1 LCYFRVIKIIKQ
13 TTNMKMRNLSVLA
26 LTLMSLSVGAQT
38 LTTNTGAPVGDN
50 QNSKTIGNNGQVLLE
65 DIHLIEKLAAFDR
78 ERIPERVVHARG
90 AGAFGEFVAAAD
102 FSDVTMADFLSQ
114 AGKKTPLMV
123 RFSTVTHQQGSPETY
138 RDPRGFA
145 VKFYTEQGNYDI
157 VGNNLP
163 VFFIRDAI
171 KFPDMVHAFKPS
183 PVTNGASDPNRV
195 FDFFSN
201 LPEATHMLTWL
212 FSDYGIPANYREMVG
227 NGVHAYKWVNAKG
240 EVTYV
245 KYHWKPKQGERNL
258 TQEEAN
264 ALQATQIEHATLD
277 LRNAIE
283 TGNFPQWDLY
293 VQMLKKEDFEKLDFN
308 PVDVTKVWP
317 EKVAKSTL
325 VGTMTL
331 NKNPE
336 NYFQEVEQAAFS
348 PATLIPGIEAS
359 EDKLLQ
365 GRLFSYFDTQRHR
378 LTGNFQQIPV
388 NAPKNNVKTYNSDGY
403 MSMRQ
408 QSGDVNYQPSTNLP
422 EVKEDAKFK
431 YSKSEFL
438 AGTTTTQHVID
449 KENNFAQAGDLYRS
463 FAKKDQDNLIKN
475 LSGAL
480 NAVKN
485 KVIVQ
490 KMIAYFYQADKN
502 YGERLMKATNTSLSD
517 VQKFIKK

>member
-1 LCYFRVIKIIKQ
+1 MFKKSLALGF
-13 TTNMKMRNLSVLA
+13 VLA
-26 LTLMSLSVGAQT
+26 TSVSFAQT
-38 LTTNTGAPVGDN
+38 LTTNTGTPVGDN

-90 AGAFGEFVAAAD
+90 AGAFGEFVASAD

-145 VKFYTEQGNYDI
+145 VKFYTQQGNYHL

-183 PVTNGASDPNRV
+183 PIMNNASDPNRV

-201 LPEATHMLTWL
+201 LPESTHMLTWL
-212 FSDYGIPANYREMVG
+212 FSDYGIPANYRQMEG
-227 NGVHAYKWVNAKG
+227 NGVHAYKWVNDKG
-240 EVTYV
+240 EITYV
-245 KYHWKPKQGERNL
+245 KYKWVPQQTIKNL

-264 ALQATQIEHATLD
+264 AIQSIAIEHATVD
-277 LRNAIE
+277 LYTEIAK
-283 TGNFPQWDLY
+283 GNFPKWDLY
-293 VQMLKKEDFEKLDFN
+293 VQMLKREDFDKLDFN
-308 PVDVTKVWP
+308 PVDVTKIWP
-317 EKVAKSTL
+317 ESVAKSVK

-331 NKNPE
+331 NENPS
-336 NYFQEVEQAAFS
+336 NYFQQVEQAAFS
-348 PATLIPGIEAS
+348 PGTLVPGIEPS

-378 LTGNFQQIPV
+378 IGGNFQQVDV
-388 NAPKNNVKTYNSDGY
+388 NRSINNVKTYNQDGY
-403 MSMRQ
+403 MSMRKQ
-408 QSGDVNYQPSTNLP
+408 EGDVNYQPSTNQP
-422 EVKEDAKFK
+422 EIVDNAKFK
-431 YSKSEFL
+431 YSKSVFP
-438 AGTTTTQHVID
+438 AGTTTAQNVID

-463 FAKKDQDNLIKN
+463 FTKKDQDNLIKN
-475 LSGAL
+475 LGGAL
-480 NAVKN
+480 NAVQN
-485 KVIVQ
+485 KVIVK
-490 KMIAYFYQADKN
+490 KMIAHFYQADKT
-502 YGERLMKATNTSLSD
+502 YGERLLKTTNLKVSD
-517 VQKFIKK
+517 IEEYIKK

>member
-1 LCYFRVIKIIKQ
+1 MIK
-13 TTNMKMRNLSVLA
+13 RSLVLGLAFLS
-26 LTLMSLSVGAQT
+26 TIGFAQQ
-38 LTTNTGAPVGDN
+38 LTTNTGTPVGDN

-90 AGAFGEFVAAAD
+90 AGAFGEFVASAD
-102 FSDVTMADFLSQ
+102 FSDVTMADFLST
-114 AGKKTPLMV
+114 AGKKTPLFL
-123 RFSTVTHQQGSPETY
+123 RFSTVTHQAGSPETY

-145 VKFYTEQGNYDI
+145 VKFYTEQGNYDL

-183 PVTNGASDPNRV
+183 PLTNGASDPNRV

-201 LPEATHMLTWL
+201 IPESTHMLTWL
-212 FSDYGIPANYREMVG
+212 FSDYGTPANYREMVG

-245 KYHWKPKQGERNL
+245 KYHFKPAQGERNL
-258 TQEEAN
+258 TAEEASKI
-264 ALQATQIEHATLD
+264 QATNIEHATLD
-277 LRNAIE
+277 LYNEIE
-283 TGNFPQWDLY
+283 KGNFPKWDLY
-293 VQMLKKEDFEKLDFN
+293 VQMLKREDFDKLDFN

-317 EKVAKSTL
+317 ESVAKMVK

-331 NKNPE
+331 NENPS
-336 NYFQEVEQAAFS
+336 NYFQQVEQAAFS
-348 PATLIPGIEAS
+348 PGTLVPGIEPS

-388 NAPKNNVKTYNSDGY
+388 NAAKNNVKTYNQDGY
-403 MSMRQ
+403 MSIHEQ
-408 QSGDVNYQPSTNLP
+408 KGDVNYQPSTNVP
-422 EVKEDAKFK
+422 AVVDNAKFK
-431 YSKSEFL
+431 YSKSVFP
-438 AGTTTTQHVID
+438 AGTTTVQGKID
-449 KENNFAQAGDLYRS
+449 KENNFAQAGDLYKS
-463 FAKKDQDNLIKN
+463 FSKKDQENLIKN

-485 KVIVQ
+485 KVIVH
-490 KMIAYFYQADKN
+490 KMIAHFYQAN
-502 YGERLMKATNTSLSD
+502 TEYGTRLMKATNTSMND
-517 VQKFIKK
+517 VKQYLPK

>member
-1 LCYFRVIKIIKQ
+1 
-13 TTNMKMRNLSVLA
+13 MRNKIAFGLFLSITTFVN
-26 LTLMSLSVGAQT
+26 AQT

-102 FSDVTMADFLSQ
+102 FSEVTMANFLSA
-114 AGKKTPLMV
+114 AGKKTPLMI

-145 VKFYTEQGNYDI
+145 VKFYTEEGNYDL

-183 PVTNGASDPNRV
+183 PLTNGASDPNRV
-195 FDFFSN
+195 FDFFAN
-201 LPEATHMLTWL
+201 IPESTHMLTWL
-212 FSDYGIPANYREMVG
+212 FSDYGIPANYREMNG
-227 NGVHAYKWVNAKG
+227 SGVHAYKWVNAKG

-245 KYHWKPKQGERNL
+245 KYTWVSKQGERNL

-264 ALQATQIEHATLD
+264 AIQSKSIEHATLD
-277 LRNAIE
+277 LYHEIE
-283 TGNFPQWDLY
+283 KGNYPKWDLY
-293 VQMLKKEDFEKLDFN
+293 VQMLKKEDFDKLDFN

-317 EKVAKSTL
+317 ENVAKKVL

-331 NKNPE
+331 NQNPT
-336 NYFQEVEQAAFS
+336 NYFQQVEQAAFS
-348 PATLIPGIEAS
+348 PGTLVPGIEPS

-388 NAPKNNVKTYNSDGY
+388 NAPKAAVKTYNQDGF
-403 MSMRQ
+403 MSMREQ
-408 QSGDVNYQPSTNLP
+408 TGDVNYQPSVNVP
-422 EVKEDAKFK
+422 AVKEDTKFK

-438 AGTTTTQHVID
+438 ANTTTTQATID
-449 KENNFAQAGDLYRS
+449 KENNFKQAGDLYRS
-463 FAKKDQDNLIKN
+463 FSKKDQDNLIKN

-480 NAVKN
+480 NTVKN
-485 KVIVQ
+485 KVIVH
-490 KMIAYFYQADKN
+490 KMIAHFYQADKT
-502 YGERLMKATNTSLSD
+502 YGERLMKATMTNLSD
-517 VQKFIKK
+517 IEQYIKK

>member
-1 LCYFRVIKIIKQ
+1 MIK
-13 TTNMKMRNLSVLA
+13 RSLVLGLAFLS
-26 LTLMSLSVGAQT
+26 TIGFAQQ

-90 AGAFGEFVAAAD
+90 AGAFGEFVASAD
-102 FSDVTMADFLSQ
+102 FSDVTAADFLSQ
-114 AGKKTPLMV
+114 AGKKTPLFV

-145 VKFYTEQGNYDI
+145 VKFYTEQGNYDL

-183 PVTNGASDPNRV
+183 PITNGASDANRV

-201 LPEATHMLTWL
+201 LPESTHMLTWL
-212 FSDYGIPANYREMVG
+212 FSDYGIPANYRQMEG
-227 NGVHAYKWVNAKG
+227 NGVHAYKWVNANG

-245 KYHWKPKQGERNL
+245 KYKWVPQQEVKNL
-258 TQEEAN
+258 TQEEADKIQST
-264 ALQATQIEHATLD
+264 AIEHATLD
-277 LRNAIE
+277 LRNEIVK
-283 TGNFPQWDLY
+283 GNFPKWDLY
-293 VQMLKKEDFEKLDFN
+293 VQMLKREDFDKLDFN

-317 EKVAKSTL
+317 ESVAKL
-325 VGTMTL
+325 VKVGTMTL
-331 NKNPE
+331 NENPT
-336 NYFQEVEQAAFS
+336 NYFQQVEQAAFS
-348 PATLIPGIEAS
+348 PGTLVPGIEAS

-388 NAPKNNVKTYNSDGY
+388 NAPKTNVKTYNQDGY
-403 MSMRQ
+403 MSIREQ
-408 QSGDVNYQPSTNLP
+408 KGDVNYQPSTNLP
-422 EVKEDAKFK
+422 EVKDNAKFK
-431 YSKSEFL
+431 YSKSVFP
-438 AGTTTTQHVID
+438 AGTTTAQATID
-449 KENNFAQAGDLYRS
+449 KENNFKQAGDLYKS
-463 FAKKDQDNLIKN
+463 FSKKDQDNLIKN

-480 NAVKN
+480 NSVQN
-485 KVIVQ
+485 KVIVH
-490 KMIAYFYQADKN
+490 KMIAHFYQAN
-502 YGERLMKATNTSLSD
+502 TEYGTRLMKATNISMND
-517 VQKFIKK
+517 VKQYLPK

>member
-1 LCYFRVIKIIKQ
+1 
-13 TTNMKMRNLSVLA
+13 MRKTFIMASLLLSTALA
-26 LTLMSLSVGAQT
+26 TGQQ
-38 LTTNTGAPVGDN
+38 LTTSTGAPVGDN

-90 AGAFGEFVAAAD
+90 AGAFGEFVASAD

-114 AGKKTPLMV
+114 AGKKTPLFV

-145 VKFYTEQGNYDI
+145 VKFYTEEGNYDL

-183 PVTNGASDPNRV
+183 PLTNGASDPNRV

-201 LPEATHMLTWL
+201 LPESTHMLTWL
-212 FSDYGIPANYREMVG
+212 FSDYGIPANYRQMEG
-227 NGVHAYKWVNAKG
+227 NGVHAYKWVNANG

-245 KYHWKPKQGERNL
+245 KYKWVPQQEAKNL

-264 ALQATQIEHATLD
+264 KIQSTAIEHATLD
-277 LRNAIE
+277 LYNAIE
-283 TGNFPQWDLY
+283 AGNYPKWDLY
-293 VQMLKKEDFEKLDFN
+293 VQMLKKEDFAALDFN
-308 PVDVTKVWP
+308 PVDVTKIWP
-317 EKVAKSTL
+317 ESIAKSVK

-331 NKNPE
+331 NQNPT
-336 NYFQEVEQAAFS
+336 NYFQQVEQAAFS
-348 PATLIPGIEAS
+348 PGTLVPGIEPS

-388 NAPKNNVKTYNSDGY
+388 NAPRASVKTYNQDGY
-403 MSMRQ
+403 MSMREQ
-408 QSGDVNYQPSTNLP
+408 TGDVNYQPSTNVP
-422 EVKEDAKFK
+422 EVVDNSKFK
-431 YSKSEFL
+431 YSKSIFA
-438 AGTTTTQHVID
+438 AGTTTAQATID
-449 KENNFAQAGDLYRS
+449 KENNFKQAGDLYES
-463 FAKKDQDNLIKN
+463 FSKKDKDNLIKN

-485 KVIVQ
+485 KVIVH
-490 KMIAYFYQADKN
+490 KMIAHFYQAN
-502 YGERLMKATNTSLSD
+502 EEYGTRLMKATNTSFED
-517 VQKFIKK
+517 IKKYINK

>member
-1 LCYFRVIKIIKQ
+1 MIK
-13 TTNMKMRNLSVLA
+13 RSLVLGLAFLS
-26 LTLMSLSVGAQT
+26 TVGFAQQ

-90 AGAFGEFVAAAD
+90 AGAFGEFVASAD
-102 FSDVTMADFLSQ
+102 FSDVTAADFLST
-114 AGKKTPLMV
+114 AGKKTPLFV
-123 RFSTVTHQQGSPETY
+123 RFSTVTHQQGSPESY

-145 VKFYTEQGNYDI
+145 VKFYTEQGNYDL

-183 PVTNGASDPNRV
+183 PITNGASDANRV

-201 LPEATHMLTWL
+201 LPESTHMLTWL
-212 FSDYGIPANYREMVG
+212 FSDYGIPANYRQMEG
-227 NGVHAYKWVNAKG
+227 NGVHAYKWVNANG

-245 KYHWKPKQGERNL
+245 KYKWVPQQEVKNL

-264 ALQATQIEHATLD
+264 KIQSTAIEHATLD
-277 LRNAIE
+277 LRNEIE
-283 TGNFPQWDLY
+283 KGNFPKWDLY
-293 VQMLKKEDFEKLDFN
+293 VQMLKREDFDKLDFN

-317 EKVAKSTL
+317 ESVAKL
-325 VGTMTL
+325 VKVGTMTL
-331 NKNPE
+331 NENPS
-336 NYFQEVEQAAFS
+336 NYFQQVEQAAFS
-348 PATLIPGIEAS
+348 PGTLVPGIEAS

-388 NAPKNNVKTYNSDGY
+388 NAPKNNVKTYNQDGY
-403 MSMRQ
+403 MSIREQ
-408 QSGDVNYQPSTNLP
+408 KGDVNYQPSTNLP
-422 EVKEDAKFK
+422 EVKDNAKFK
-431 YSKSEFL
+431 YSKSVFP
-438 AGTTTTQHVID
+438 AGTTTAQAKID
-449 KENNFAQAGDLYRS
+449 KENNFAQAGDLYKS
-463 FAKKDQDNLIKN
+463 FSKKDQDNLIKN

-480 NAVKN
+480 NSVQN
-485 KVIVQ
+485 KVIVH
-490 KMIAYFYQADKN
+490 KMIAHFYQAN
-502 YGERLMKATNTSLSD
+502 TEYGTRLMKATNTSMND
-517 VQKFIKK
+517 VKQYLPK

>member
-1 LCYFRVIKIIKQ
+1 MIK
-13 TTNMKMRNLSVLA
+13 RSLVLGLAFLS
-26 LTLMSLSVGAQT
+26 TIGFAQQ
-38 LTTNTGAPVGDN
+38 LTTNTGTPVGDN

-90 AGAFGEFVAAAD
+90 AGAFGEFVASAD
-102 FSDVTMADFLSQ
+102 FSDVTMADFLST
-114 AGKKTPLMV
+114 AGKKTPLFL
-123 RFSTVTHQQGSPETY
+123 RFSTVTHQAGSPETY

-145 VKFYTEQGNYDI
+145 VKFYTEQGNYDL

-183 PVTNGASDPNRV
+183 PLTNGASDPNRV

-201 LPEATHMLTWL
+201 IPESTHMLTWL
-212 FSDYGIPANYREMVG
+212 FSDYGTPANYREMVG

-245 KYHWKPKQGERNL
+245 KYHFKPAQGERNL
-258 TQEEAN
+258 IAEEASKI
-264 ALQATQIEHATLD
+264 QATNIEHATLD
-277 LRNAIE
+277 LYNEIE
-283 TGNFPQWDLY
+283 KGNFPKWDLY
-293 VQMLKKEDFEKLDFN
+293 VQMLKREDFDKLDFN

-317 EKVAKSTL
+317 ESVAKMVK

-331 NKNPE
+331 NENPS
-336 NYFQEVEQAAFS
+336 NYFQQVEQAAFS
-348 PATLIPGIEAS
+348 PSTLVPGIEPS

-388 NAPKNNVKTYNSDGY
+388 NAAKNNVKTYNQDGY
-403 MSMRQ
+403 MSIREQ
-408 QSGDVNYQPSTNLP
+408 KGDVNYQPSTNVP
-422 EVKEDAKFK
+422 AVVDNAKFK
-431 YSKSEFL
+431 YSKSVFP
-438 AGTTTTQHVID
+438 AGTTTVQGKID
-449 KENNFAQAGDLYRS
+449 KENNFAQAGDLYKS
-463 FAKKDQDNLIKN
+463 FSKKDQENLIKN

-485 KVIVQ
+485 KVIVH
-490 KMIAYFYQADKN
+490 KMIAHFYQAN
-502 YGERLMKATNTSLSD
+502 TEYGTRLMKATNTSMND
-517 VQKFIKK
+517 VKQYLPK

>member
-1 LCYFRVIKIIKQ
+1 MLKRTIA
-13 TTNMKMRNLSVLA
+13 LGLVLA
-26 LTLMSLSVGAQT
+26 TTGSFAQT
-38 LTTNTGAPVGDN
+38 LTTNTGTPVGDN

-102 FSDVTMADFLSQ
+102 FSDVTMAGFL
-114 AGKKTPLMV
+114 ANPGKKTPLMV

-145 VKFYTEQGNYDI
+145 VKFYTEEGNYDL

-183 PVTNGASDPNRV
+183 PLTNGASDPNRV
-195 FDFFSN
+195 FDFFAN
-201 LPEATHMLTWL
+201 VPESTHMLTWL
-212 FSDYGIPANYREMVG
+212 FSDYGIPANYREMNG
-227 NGVHAYKWVNAKG
+227 SGVHAYKWVNAKG

-245 KYHWKPKQGERNL
+245 KYTWVSQQGERNL
-258 TQEEAN
+258 NQEEAN
-264 ALQATQIEHATLD
+264 KIQSTAIEHATLD
-277 LRNAIE
+277 LYNEIE
-283 TGNFPQWDLY
+283 KGNHPKWDLY
-293 VQMLKKEDFEKLDFN
+293 VQMLKKEDFDKLDFN
-308 PVDVTKVWP
+308 PIDVTKVWP
-317 EKVAKSTL
+317 ETIAKKVK

-331 NKNPE
+331 NQNPG
-336 NYFQEVEQAAFS
+336 NYFQQVEQAAFS
-348 PATLIPGIEAS
+348 PGTLVPGIEPS

-388 NAPKNNVKTYNSDGY
+388 NASKNKVTSYNQDGY
-403 MSMRQ
+403 MSLRPQ
-408 QSGDVNYQPSTNLP
+408 TGDVNYQPSENKP
-422 EVKEDAKFK
+422 EVKEDTKFK

-438 AGTTTTQHVID
+438 AGTTTVQDKID
-449 KENNFAQAGDLYRS
+449 KENNFAQAGDLYKS
-463 FAKKDQDNLIKN
+463 FSKKDQDNLIKN

-485 KVIVQ
+485 KVIVN
-490 KMIAYFYQADKN
+490 KMIAHFYQAN
-502 YGERLMKATNTSLSD
+502 AEYGTRLMKATNTKMAD
-517 VQKFIKK
+517 IEQYIKK

>member
-1 LCYFRVIKIIKQ
+1 MLNK
-13 TTNMKMRNLSVLA
+13 SLA
-26 LTLMSLSVGAQT
+26 LGFALATSVSFAQT
-38 LTTNTGAPVGDN
+38 LTTNTGTPVGDN

-90 AGAFGEFVAAAD
+90 AGAFGEFVASAD

-145 VKFYTEQGNYDI
+145 VKFYTQEGNYDL

-183 PVTNGASDPNRV
+183 PIMNNASDPNRV

-201 LPEATHMLTWL
+201 LPESTHMLTWL
-212 FSDYGIPANYREMVG
+212 FSDYGIPANYRQMEG
-227 NGVHAYKWVNAKG
+227 NGVHAYKWVNDKG

-245 KYHWKPKQGERNL
+245 KYKWVPQQEIKNL

-264 ALQATQIEHATLD
+264 KIQSTAIEHATVD
-277 LRNAIE
+277 LYTEIAK
-283 TGNFPQWDLY
+283 GNYPKWDLY
-293 VQMLKKEDFEKLDFN
+293 VQMLKAEDFDKLDFN
-308 PVDVTKVWP
+308 PVDVTKIWP
-317 EKVAKSTL
+317 EAVAKSVK

-331 NKNPE
+331 NENAT
-336 NYFQEVEQAAFS
+336 NYFQQVEQAAFS
-348 PATLIPGIEAS
+348 PGTLVPGIEPS

-378 LTGNFQQIPV
+378 IGGNFQQVEV
-388 NAPKNNVKTYNSDGY
+388 NRPINNVKTYNQDGY
-403 MSMRQ
+403 MSMRKQ
-408 QSGDVNYQPSTNLP
+408 EGDINYQPSTNQP
-422 EVKEDAKFK
+422 EVVDNAKFK
-431 YSKSEFL
+431 YSKSVFA
-438 AGTTTTQHVID
+438 AGTTTVQAKID
-449 KENNFAQAGDLYRS
+449 KENNFAQAGELFRS
-463 FAKKDQDNLIKN
+463 FSKKDQDNLIKN
-475 LSGAL
+475 LGGAL
-480 NAVKN
+480 NAVQN
-485 KVIVQ
+485 KVIVK
-490 KMIAYFYQADKN
+490 KMIAHFYQADKT
-502 YGERLMKATNTSLSD
+502 YGERLLKATNLKVSD
-517 VQKFIKK
+517 IQEYIKK

>member
-1 LCYFRVIKIIKQ
+1 
-13 TTNMKMRNLSVLA
+13 MRNGTTLTALLLSISSF
-26 LTLMSLSVGAQT
+26 TMAQT
-38 LTTNTGAPVGDN
+38 ITTNTGTPVGDN

-102 FSDVTMADFLSQ
+102 FSEVTMANFLSA
-114 AGKKTPLMV
+114 AGKKTPLMI

-145 VKFYTEQGNYDI
+145 VKFYTEQGNYDL

-163 VFFIRDAI
+163 VFFVRDAM

-183 PVTNGASDPNRV
+183 PLTNGASDPNRV
-195 FDFFSN
+195 FDFFAN
-201 LPEATHMLTWL
+201 LPESTHMLTWL
-212 FSDYGIPANYREMVG
+212 FSDYGIPANYREMNG
-227 NGVHAYKWVNAKG
+227 SGVHAYKWVNAKG

-245 KYHWKPKQGERNL
+245 KYTWVSKQGERNL

-264 ALQATQIEHATLD
+264 TIQSKEVEHATLD
-277 LRNAIE
+277 LYNAIDKKD
-283 TGNFPQWDLY
+283 FPKWDLY

-317 EKVAKSTL
+317 ETIAKKVL

-331 NKNPE
+331 NENPT
-336 NYFQEVEQAAFS
+336 NYFQQVEQAAFS
-348 PATLIPGIEAS
+348 PGTLVPGIEPS

-388 NAPKNNVKTYNSDGY
+388 NASKNAVKTYNQDGF
-403 MSMRQ
+403 MSVREQ
-408 QSGDVNYQPSTNLP
+408 TGDVNYQPSVSAPN
-422 EVKEDAKFK
+422 VKEDTKFK
-431 YSKSEFL
+431 YSKSDFL
-438 AGTTTTQHVID
+438 ANTTTVQTKID

-463 FAKKDQDNLIKN
+463 FSKKDQDNLIKN
-475 LSGAL
+475 LL
-480 NAVKN
+480 DVKGITG
-485 KVIVQ
+485 VTRFD
-490 KMIAYFYQADKN
+490 A
-502 YGERLMKATNTSLSD
+502 
-517 VQKFIKK
+517 

>member
-1 LCYFRVIKIIKQ
+1 MLKKG
-13 TTNMKMRNLSVLA
+13 LALGLVLA
-26 LTLMSLSVGAQT
+26 STFTFAQT
-38 LTTNTGAPVGDN
+38 LTTNTGSPVGDN

-102 FSDVTMADFLSQ
+102 FSDVTAAGFLSQ

-145 VKFYTEQGNYDI
+145 VKFYTEEGNYDL

-183 PVTNGASDPNRV
+183 PLTNGASDPNRV
-195 FDFFSN
+195 FDFFAN
-201 LPEATHMLTWL
+201 VPESTHMLTWL
-212 FSDYGIPANYREMVG
+212 FSDYGTPANYREMVG
-227 NGVHAYKWVNAKG
+227 SGVHAFKWVNDKG

-245 KYHWKPKQGERNL
+245 KYSWKPAQGERNL
-258 TQEEAN
+258 TADEA
-264 ALQATQIEHATLD
+264 AKIQATQIEHATLD
-277 LRNAIE
+277 LYNEIE
-283 TGNFPQWDLY
+283 KGNFPKWDLY
-293 VQMLKKEDFEKLDFN
+293 VQMLKKEDFAKLDFN

-317 EKVAKSTL
+317 ESVAKL
-325 VGTMTL
+325 VKVGTMTL
-331 NKNPE
+331 NANPT
-336 NYFQEVEQAAFS
+336 NYFQQVEQAAFS
-348 PATLIPGIEAS
+348 PGTLVYGIEPS

-388 NAPKNNVKTYNSDGY
+388 NAPKNKVTTYNQDGY
-403 MSMRQ
+403 MSLRPQ
-408 QSGDVNYQPSTNLP
+408 TGDVNYQPSENKP
-422 EVKEDAKFK
+422 QVKEDTKFK
-431 YSKSEFL
+431 YLKSEFL
-438 AGTTTTQHVID
+438 AGTTTTQATID

-463 FAKKDQDNLIKN
+463 FSKKDKENLIKN

-480 NAVKN
+480 NSVKN
-485 KVIVQ
+485 KVIVK
-490 KMIAYFYQADKN
+490 KMIAHFYQADVE
-502 YGERLMKATNTSLSD
+502 YGTRLLKATNLKVTD
-517 VQKFIKK
+517 IQEYIKK

>member
-1 LCYFRVIKIIKQ
+1 MLNKSLALGF
-13 TTNMKMRNLSVLA
+13 VLA
-26 LTLMSLSVGAQT
+26 TSVSFAQT
-38 LTTNTGAPVGDN
+38 LTTNTGTPVGDN

-90 AGAFGEFVAAAD
+90 AGAFGEFVASAD

-145 VKFYTEQGNYDI
+145 VKFYTQEGNYDL

-183 PVTNGASDPNRV
+183 PIMNNASDPNRV

-201 LPEATHMLTWL
+201 LPESTHMLTWL
-212 FSDYGIPANYREMVG
+212 FSDYGIPANYRQMEG
-227 NGVHAYKWVNAKG
+227 NGVHAYKWVNENG

-245 KYHWKPKQGERNL
+245 KYKWVPQQEIKNL

-264 ALQATQIEHATLD
+264 KIQSTAIEHATVD
-277 LRNAIE
+277 LYTEIAK
-283 TGNFPQWDLY
+283 GNFPKWDLY
-293 VQMLKKEDFEKLDFN
+293 VQMLKAEDFDKLDFN
-308 PVDVTKVWP
+308 PVDVTKIWP
-317 EKVAKSTL
+317 EAVAKSVK

-331 NKNPE
+331 NENAT
-336 NYFQEVEQAAFS
+336 NYFQQVEQAAFS
-348 PATLIPGIEAS
+348 PGTLVPGIEPS

-378 LTGNFQQIPV
+378 IGGNFQQVDV
-388 NAPKNNVKTYNSDGY
+388 NRPINNVKTYNQDGY
-403 MSMRQ
+403 MSMRKQ
-408 QSGDVNYQPSTNLP
+408 EGDINYQPSTNQP
-422 EVKEDAKFK
+422 EVVDNAKFK
-431 YSKSEFL
+431 YSKSVFP
-438 AGTTTTQHVID
+438 AGTTTVQAKID
-449 KENNFAQAGDLYRS
+449 KENNFAQAGELYRS
-463 FAKKDQDNLIKN
+463 FSKKDQDNLIKN
-475 LSGAL
+475 LGGAL
-480 NAVKN
+480 NAVQN
-485 KVIVQ
+485 KVIVK
-490 KMIAYFYQADKN
+490 KMIAHFYQADKT
-502 YGERLMKATNTSLSD
+502 YGERLLKATNLKVSD
-517 VQKFIKK
+517 IQEYIKK

>member
-1 LCYFRVIKIIKQ
+1 MLKKSIALGF
-13 TTNMKMRNLSVLA
+13 VLA
-26 LTLMSLSVGAQT
+26 TSVSFAQT
-38 LTTNTGAPVGDN
+38 LTTNSGAPVGDN
-50 QNSKTIGNNGQVLLE
+50 QNSKTIGNNGQILLE

-90 AGAFGEFVAAAD
+90 AGAFGEFVASAD

-145 VKFYTEQGNYDI
+145 VKFYTQEGNYDL

-183 PVTNGASDPNRV
+183 PIMNNASDPNRV

-201 LPEATHMLTWL
+201 LPESTHMLTWL
-212 FSDYGIPANYREMVG
+212 FSDYGIPANYRQMEG
-227 NGVHAYKWVNAKG
+227 NGVHAYKWVNDKG

-245 KYHWKPKQGERNL
+245 KYKWVPQQEIKNL

-264 ALQATQIEHATLD
+264 KIQSTAIEHATVD
-277 LRNAIE
+277 LYTEIAK
-283 TGNFPQWDLY
+283 GNFPKWDLY
-293 VQMLKKEDFEKLDFN
+293 VQMLKREDFDKLDFN
-308 PVDVTKVWP
+308 PVDVTKIWP
-317 EKVAKSTL
+317 ETVAKSVK

-331 NKNPE
+331 NENVT
-336 NYFQEVEQAAFS
+336 NYFQQVEQAAFS
-348 PATLIPGIEAS
+348 PGTLVPGIEPS

-378 LTGNFQQIPV
+378 IGGNFQQVDV
-388 NAPKNNVKTYNSDGY
+388 NRPINNVKTYNQDGY
-403 MSMRQ
+403 MSMRKQ
-408 QSGDVNYQPSTNLP
+408 EGDVNYQPSTNKP
-422 EVKEDAKFK
+422 EVVDNAKFK
-431 YSKSEFL
+431 YSKSVFP
-438 AGTTTTQHVID
+438 AGATTVQAKID

-463 FAKKDQDNLIKN
+463 FSKKDQDNLIKN
-475 LSGAL
+475 LGGAL
-480 NAVKN
+480 NAVQN
-485 KVIVQ
+485 KVIVK
-490 KMIAYFYQADKN
+490 KMIAHFYQADKT
-502 YGERLMKATNTSLSD
+502 YGERLLKSTNLNISD
-517 VQKFIKK
+517 IQEYIKK

>member
-1 LCYFRVIKIIKQ
+1 
-13 TTNMKMRNLSVLA
+13 MRKTFIMASLLLSTALA
-26 LTLMSLSVGAQT
+26 TGQQ
-38 LTTNTGAPVGDN
+38 LTTSTGAPVGDN

-90 AGAFGEFVAAAD
+90 AGAFGEFVASAD

-114 AGKKTPLMV
+114 AGKKTPLFV

-145 VKFYTEQGNYDI
+145 VKFYTEEGNYDL

-183 PVTNGASDPNRV
+183 PLTNGASDPNRV

-201 LPEATHMLTWL
+201 LPESTHMLTWL
-212 FSDYGIPANYREMVG
+212 FSDYGIPANYRQMEG
-227 NGVHAYKWVNAKG
+227 NGVHAYKWVNAYG

-245 KYHWKPKQGERNL
+245 KYKWVPQQEAKNL

-264 ALQATQIEHATLD
+264 KIQSTAIEHATLD
-277 LRNAIE
+277 LYNAIE
-283 TGNFPQWDLY
+283 AGNYPKWDLY
-293 VQMLKKEDFEKLDFN
+293 VQMLKKEDFAALDFN
-308 PVDVTKVWP
+308 PVDVTKIWP
-317 EKVAKSTL
+317 ESIAKSVK

-331 NKNPE
+331 NQNPT
-336 NYFQEVEQAAFS
+336 NYFQQVEQAAFS
-348 PATLIPGIEAS
+348 PGTLVPGIEPS

-388 NAPKNNVKTYNSDGY
+388 NAPRASVKTYNQDGY
-403 MSMRQ
+403 MSMREQ
-408 QSGDVNYQPSTNLP
+408 TGDVNYQPSTNVP
-422 EVKEDAKFK
+422 EVVDNSKFK
-431 YSKSEFL
+431 YSKSIFA
-438 AGTTTTQHVID
+438 AGTTTAQATID
-449 KENNFAQAGDLYRS
+449 KENNFKQAGDLYES
-463 FAKKDQDNLIKN
+463 FSKKDKDNLIKN

-485 KVIVQ
+485 KVIVH
-490 KMIAYFYQADKN
+490 KMIAHFYQANKE
-502 YGERLMKATNTSLSD
+502 YGTRLMNATNSSFED
-517 VQKFIKK
+517 IKKYINK

>member
-1 LCYFRVIKIIKQ
+1 MIKTLCSGLILF
-13 TTNMKMRNLSVLA
+13 SVF
-26 LTLMSLSVGAQT
+26 SQAQT

-50 QNSKTIGNNGQVLLE
+50 QNSKTIGNDGQVLLE

-90 AGAFGEFVAAAD
+90 AGAYGEFVAAAD
-102 FSDVTMADFLSQ
+102 FSNVTKAAFLSE
-114 AGKKTPLMV
+114 AGKKTPLFV
-123 RFSTVTHQQGSPETY
+123 RFSTVVHQKGSPESY

-145 VKFYTEQGNYDI
+145 VKFYTEQGNYDL

-195 FDFFSN
+195 FDFFAN
-201 LPEATHMLTWL
+201 VPEATHMLTWL
-212 FSDYGIPANYREMVG
+212 FSDYGIPANYREMNG
-227 NGVHAYKWVNAKG
+227 SGVHAFKWVNDNG

-245 KYHWKPKQGERNL
+245 KYTWKSQQGERNL
-258 TQEEAN
+258 SQEEAN
-264 ALQATQIEHATLD
+264 KIQSTMIEHATLD

-283 TGNFPQWDLY
+283 EGNFPKWDLY
-293 VQMLKKEDFEKLDFN
+293 VQMLKKEDFDKLDFN

-317 EKVAKSTL
+317 EKVAKPIL

-331 NKNPE
+331 NGNPE
-336 NYFQEVEQAAFS
+336 NYFQEVEQSAFS
-348 PATLIPGIEAS
+348 PGTLVPGIEPS

-378 LTGNFQQIPV
+378 LGGNFQQLPV
-388 NAPKNNVKTYNSDGY
+388 NAPKTAVTTYNQDGY
-403 MSMRQ
+403 MSTRKQ
-408 QSGDVNYQPSTNLP
+408 QGDVNYQPSVNKPLVT
-422 EVKEDAKFK
+422 EDTKFR

-438 AGTTTTQHVID
+438 NVATTQAKISKPND
-449 KENNFAQAGDLYRS
+449 FAQAGELYRS
-463 FAKKDQDNLIKN
+463 FSKKDKDALIYN

-480 NAVKN
+480 KQVKN
-485 KVIVQ
+485 PVIKA
-490 KMIAYFYQADKN
+490 KMIGYFYQADRE
-502 YGERLMKATNTSLSD
+502 YGMRLAKELNMSRAELEGLLGH
-517 VQKFIKK
+517 

>member
-1 LCYFRVIKIIKQ
+1 MIKQ
-13 TTNMKMRNLSVLA
+13 II
-26 LTLMSLSVGAQT
+26 TLGLFAIATCSYGQT
-38 LTTNTGAPVGDN
+38 LTTNSGAPVGDN

-65 DIHLIEKLAAFDR
+65 DIHLIDKLAAFDR

-102 FSDVTMADFLSQ
+102 FTDVTMADFLSQ
-114 AGKKTPLMV
+114 AGKTTPLVV

-145 VKFYTEQGNYDI
+145 VKFYTEQGNYDL

-183 PVTNGASDPNRV
+183 PLTNGASDPNRV

-212 FSDYGIPANYREMVG
+212 FSDYGIPANFRQMEG
-227 NGVHAYKWVNAKG
+227 NGVHAYKWVNAEG

-245 KYHWKPKQGERNL
+245 KYKWIPQQERKNL

-264 ALQATQIEHATLD
+264 QIQSTNVEHATLD
-277 LRNAIE
+277 LYNNIQA
-283 TGNFPQWDLY
+283 GNFPKWDLY
-293 VQMLKKEDFEKLDFN
+293 VQMLKKEDFDVLDFN
-308 PVDVTKVWP
+308 PTDVTKIWP
-317 EKVAKSTL
+317 ESVAKL
-325 VGTMTL
+325 IKVGTMTL
-331 NKNPE
+331 NQTPT
-336 NYFQEVEQAAFS
+336 NYFQQVEQAAFAPS
-348 PATLIPGIEAS
+348 NLVPGIEAS

-365 GRLFSYFDTQRHR
+365 GRLFSYADTQRHR

-388 NAPKNNVKTYNSDGY
+388 NQPKNQVTTYNQNGY
-403 MSMRQ
+403 MSLRPQ
-408 QSGDVNYQPSTNLP
+408 TGDINYQPSTNKP
-422 EVKEDAKFK
+422 EVIDNAKFK
-431 YSKSEFL
+431 YSKSVFT
-438 AGTTTTQHVID
+438 ANTSTTQHVID
-449 KENNFAQAGDLYRS
+449 KENNFKQAGELYNS
-463 FAKKDQDNLIKN
+463 FSKQDNENLIKN

-480 NAVKN
+480 NSVQN
-485 KVIVQ
+485 KVIVK

-502 YGERLMKATNTSLSD
+502 YGNSLLKATNLKLAD
-517 VQKFIKK
+517 IQEYL

>member
-1 LCYFRVIKIIKQ
+1 
-13 TTNMKMRNLSVLA
+13 MRKTFIMASLLLSTALA
-26 LTLMSLSVGAQT
+26 TGQQ
-38 LTTNTGAPVGDN
+38 LTTSTGAPVGDN

-90 AGAFGEFVAAAD
+90 AGAFGEFVASAD

-114 AGKKTPLMV
+114 AGKKTPLFV

-145 VKFYTEQGNYDI
+145 VKFYTEEGNYDL

-183 PVTNGASDPNRV
+183 PLTNGASDPNRV

-201 LPEATHMLTWL
+201 LPESTHMLTWL
-212 FSDYGIPANYREMVG
+212 FSDYGIPANYRQMEG
-227 NGVHAYKWVNAKG
+227 NGVHAYKWVNANG

-245 KYHWKPKQGERNL
+245 KYKWVPQQEAKNL

-264 ALQATQIEHATLD
+264 KIQSTAIEHATLD
-277 LRNAIE
+277 LYNAIE
-283 TGNFPQWDLY
+283 AGNYPKWDLY
-293 VQMLKKEDFEKLDFN
+293 VQMLKKEDFAALDFN
-308 PVDVTKVWP
+308 PVDVTKIWP
-317 EKVAKSTL
+317 ESIAKSVK

-331 NKNPE
+331 NQNPT
-336 NYFQEVEQAAFS
+336 NYFQQVEQAAFS
-348 PATLIPGIEAS
+348 PGTLVPGIEPS

-388 NAPKNNVKTYNSDGY
+388 NAPRASVKTYNQDGY
-403 MSMRQ
+403 MSMREQ
-408 QSGDVNYQPSTNLP
+408 TGDVNYQPSTNVP
-422 EVKEDAKFK
+422 EVVDNSKFK
-431 YSKSEFL
+431 YSKSIFA
-438 AGTTTTQHVID
+438 AGTTTAQATID
-449 KENNFAQAGDLYRS
+449 KENNFKQAGDLYES
-463 FAKKDQDNLIKN
+463 FSKKDKDNLIKN

-485 KVIVQ
+485 KVIVH
-490 KMIAYFYQADKN
+490 KMIAHFYQANKE
-502 YGERLMKATNTSLSD
+502 YGTRLMKATNTSFED
-517 VQKFIKK
+517 IKKYINK

>member
-1 LCYFRVIKIIKQ
+1 MIK
-13 TTNMKMRNLSVLA
+13 RRLVLGLAFLS
-26 LTLMSLSVGAQT
+26 TIGFAQQ
-38 LTTNTGAPVGDN
+38 LTTNTGTPVGDN

-90 AGAFGEFVAAAD
+90 AGAFGNFVASAD

-114 AGKKTPLMV
+114 AGKITPLFV

-145 VKFYTEQGNYDI
+145 VKFYTEQGNYDL

-171 KFPDMVHAFKPS
+171 KFPDMVHAFRPS
-183 PVTNGASDPNRV
+183 PITNGASDANRV

-201 LPEATHMLTWL
+201 LPESTHMLTWL
-212 FSDYGIPANYREMVG
+212 FSDYGIPANYRQMEG
-227 NGVHAYKWVNAKG
+227 NGVHAYKWVNANG

-245 KYHWKPKQGERNL
+245 KYKWVPQQEAKNL

-264 ALQATQIEHATLD
+264 QIQSTAIEHATLD
-277 LRNAIE
+277 LRNEIE
-283 TGNFPQWDLY
+283 KGNFPKWDLY
-293 VQMLKKEDFEKLDFN
+293 VQMLKREDFDKLDFN

-317 EKVAKSTL
+317 ESIAKL
-325 VGTMTL
+325 VKVGTMTL
-331 NKNPE
+331 NENPS
-336 NYFQEVEQAAFS
+336 NYFQQVEQAAFS
-348 PATLIPGIEAS
+348 PGTLVPGIEPS

-388 NAPKNNVKTYNSDGY
+388 NAPKNDVKTYNQDGF
-403 MSMRQ
+403 MSIREQ
-408 QSGDVNYQPSTNLP
+408 KGDVNYQPSTNLP
-422 EVKEDAKFK
+422 AVVDNVKFK
-431 YSKSEFL
+431 YSKSVFP
-438 AGTTTTQHVID
+438 AGTTTAQAKID
-449 KENNFAQAGDLYRS
+449 KENNFAQAGDLYKS
-463 FAKKDQDNLIKN
+463 FSKKDQDNLIKN

-480 NAVKN
+480 NSVKN
-485 KVIVQ
+485 KVIVH
-490 KMIAYFYQADKN
+490 KMIAHFYQAN
-502 YGERLMKATNTSLSD
+502 TEYGTRLMKATNTSMSD
-517 VQKFIKK
+517 VKQYLPK